1 MTTSNLSRRHFLG
14 LAAGLAGSLYCS
26 GPWAADN
33 RLRFM
38 WWGSRERAELTR
50 KAIAAFTAANPGVV
64 VDTEY
69 LDWLDYWQRFVSQVA
84 TRQTP
89 DLIQMD
95 YRYLK
100 LYANNGVLLPLD
112 RYLGNRLDIA
122 SFGQHNIDS
131 CRVDGELY
139 GVNLGVNAG
148 AAIVDSEGWAAA
160 GVEPPTFGTDWE
172 TFGDKCEA
180 FAKGNR
186 QPNYYATPDAS
197 GTMIALENWLRQRGK
212 GLYRGDGELGFETAD
227 AVEWFRYWAGI
238 RAAGGCVPAD
248 IQVLDKHSIETSVLI
263 LGFAAMD
270 FAHSNMLLNYQQRIS
285 RPLDITAF
293 PTTVGGQ
300 PGHYYKPSQ
309 MLSVAA
315 GSKAPDL
322 SVELANFLVMS
333 PEAVGILGVDR
344 GIPASP
350 AMRELLAP
358 QLDEV
363 DRKTIDYIDRLAPY
377 VGPLPP
383 TPPQGAGEVAIILQG
398 IGHEIAFDQ
407 LTPKQGGEK
416 LIREAAAILSK

>member
-1 MTTSNLSRRHFLG
+1 MTTSNLTRRHFLG
-14 LAAGLAGSLYCS
+14 LAAGLAGALYSPVSL
-26 GPWAADN
+26 AADN

-50 KAIAAFTAANPGVV
+50 NALAAFTAANPGAA

-69 LDWLDYWQRFVSQVA
+69 LDWLDYWQRFVSLVA
-84 TRQTP
+84 IRQTP

-112 RYLGNRLDIA
+112 RYLGNRLDID

-131 CRVDGELY
+131 CRVDGKLY
-139 GVNLGVNAG
+139 GVNLGINST
-148 AAIVDSEGWAAA
+148 AAVVDREGWAAA
-160 GVEPPTFGTDWE
+160 GVEPPSFGTDWE
-172 TFGDKCEA
+172 AFRDKCEA

-186 QPNYYATPDAS
+186 QPNYYATPDA
-197 GTMIALENWLRQRGK
+197 GGITIAFENWLRQRGK
-212 GLYRGDGELGFETAD
+212 GLYDSEGQLGFETAD
-227 AVEWFRYWAGI
+227 AVEWFRYWADI
-238 RAAGGCVPAD
+238 RAFGGCVPAD

-270 FAHSNMLLNYQQRIS
+270 FAHSNMLLNYQQRIA

-293 PTTVGGQ
+293 PADAGGL

-309 MLSVAA
+309 MLSVGA
-315 GSKAPDL
+315 GSTAPDL
-322 SVELANFLVMS
+322 AVELANFLVMS
-333 PEAVGILGVDR
+333 PEAVRILGVDR

-350 AMRELLAP
+350 AMREVLSP
-358 QLDEV
+358 QLNEV
-363 DRKTIDYIDRLAPY
+363 DRKTIDYIDKLAPWI
-377 VGPLPP
+377 GPLPP
-383 TPPQGAGEVAIILQG
+383 TPPLGAGEVTITLQG
-398 IGHEIAFDQ
+398 IGHEIAFGH

-416 LIREAAAILSK
+416 LIRDAAAILSK